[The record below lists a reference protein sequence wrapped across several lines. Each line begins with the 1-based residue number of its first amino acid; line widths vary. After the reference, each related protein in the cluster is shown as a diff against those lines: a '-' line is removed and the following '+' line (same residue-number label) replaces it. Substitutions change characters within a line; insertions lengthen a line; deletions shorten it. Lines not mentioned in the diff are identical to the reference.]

1 MRSADKGLA
10 WRYGYALFSLLFAG
24 WVVYLGQDN
33 FAKVHGEYR
42 RTREHQQPA
51 RIEKIALQELVDQ
64 CRRAAKRES
73 RSRSAGDPDP
83 AVAEDPCRSFPEA
96 VLEERKKDVA
106 ANLRAEEK
114 LFLRKLVVFSLTFAI
129 FFVVLPLGFLYLLL
143 AFLIW
148 LFKDMKFVK

>member
-1 MRSADKGLA
+1 MN
-10 WRYGYALFSLLFAG
+10 WRFCYALFCLLFAG
-24 WVVYLGQDN
+24 WVVFLGQDN

-42 RTREHQQPA
+42 WAREHQQPA
-51 RIEKIALQELVDQ
+51 QVEKIARQELAAE
-64 CRRAAKRES
+64 CRRAAQRET

-83 AVAEDPCRSFPEA
+83 AVSIDLCRSFPKA
-96 VLEERKKDVA
+96 VLEERKRVVA
-106 ANLRAEEK
+106 ENLQAEEK
-114 LFLRKLVVFSLTFAI
+114 LFLRKLVVFCLTFAI